1 MYVIVHHDIVDPAVA
16 FARGVRLIE
25 NEGAPAGVQ
34 GLQFYPS
41 TDGSAVTCLWE
52 SPSVEAVQGYVDSA
66 LGDSSVNRCYQV
78 DAEKSF
84 ARQPLGIAE
93 DAGIRA

>member
-25 NEGAPAGVQ
+25 NEGAPSGVQ

-41 TDGSAVTCLWE
+41 TC
-52 SPSVEAVQGYVDSA
+52 
-66 LGDSSVNRCYQV
+66 
-78 DAEKSF
+78 
-84 ARQPLGIAE
+84 
-93 DAGIRA
+93 